1 LTVWSPPRILHINLK
16 IKQTNKQTK
25 TKKNL
30 LSWKKQFEVVFVTLF
45 NFNIS
50 FDFCALFFRFIQYNL
65 DFRGLS
71 PRGRSPGQRGD
82 DDNGGAGSATE
93 GGKASGGAGGDP
105 SI

>member
-1 LTVWSPPRILHINLK
+1 M
-16 IKQTNKQTK
+16 
-25 TKKNL
+25 
-30 LSWKKQFEVVFVTLF
+30 FVTLF